1 MHGAYTFIYA
11 HTRTNTHSISLFLF
25 SVFAHVLTLLVP
37 FSLFLFL
44 FDSLLSKHALSYSPV
59 LSPPYSFPFYSTHAH
74 MHMHTRSL
82 PVILSFPCISFI
94 LLFTLFLATL
104 YFVVDVVSR
113 LHLLLSY
120 IYVFVFIYIYMYIC
134 TYV

>member
-1 MHGAYTFIYA
+1 MHGAYTFIHA
-11 HTRTNTHSISLFLF
+11 HTRTNTHSISLFLI

-37 FSLFLFL
+37 FSLLLFL

-74 MHMHTRSL
+74 MHMRTRSL

-94 LLFTLFLATL
+94 LFFTLFLATL
-104 YFVVDVVSR
+104 YFVVDVASR

-134 TYV
+134 TYE